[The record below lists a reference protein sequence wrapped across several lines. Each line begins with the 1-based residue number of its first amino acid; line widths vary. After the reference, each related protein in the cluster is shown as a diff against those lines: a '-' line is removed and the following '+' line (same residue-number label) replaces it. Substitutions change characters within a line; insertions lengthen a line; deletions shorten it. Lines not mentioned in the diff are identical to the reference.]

1 LSFFVVVDFLV
12 RDVDRSVLVLSSS
25 SSSFARGFED
35 GDGRPPPSALP
46 PRRRL
51 TRDAAVSFGSVRPPP
66 RRRTA
71 VDSDLFGDTLPAAP
85 TNASAAAQQQ
95 NLLWGESNDDVTM
108 MVPLL
113 PFRLVLSRVPSLP
126 PSSPSASSSSSS
138 LFVPLV
144 EYLESAW
151 AVAIA
156 SDGVFGIR
164 NMLG

>member
-1 LSFFVVVDFLV
+1 MQSLNEYQDKGGGEGGGIAVIAVERAVTAAPRVS
-12 RDVDRSVLVLSSS
+12 
-25 SSSFARGFED
+25 
-35 GDGRPPPSALP
+35 
-46 PRRRL
+46 RRR
-51 TRDAAVSFGSVRPPP
+51 GGG
-66 RRRTA
+66 A
-71 VDSDLFGDTLPAAP
+71 VDLDLFGDTHLAAP
-85 TNASAAAQQQ
+85 TNAFAAAWRQD
-95 NLLWGESNDDVTM
+95 LLWGESNDDVTM

-138 LFVPLV
+138 IFVPLV